1 MSEMNASSDAATDK
15 KDRLFTH
22 ITKKTHHFF
31 GRKNQNKAEKRDKRS
46 LVNYVNLDNEKCMIR
61 LHHLDFV

>member
-1 MSEMNASSDAATDK
+1 MNASSDAATDK

-22 ITKKTHHFF
+22 KHT
-31 GRKNQNKAEKRDKRS
+31 RKNQNKAEKRDKRS

-61 LHHLDFV
+61 LQHLDFV